1 MSVSPALRRG
11 LLWLLGIPLALVL
24 LAAVLGGIGVS
35 TQTGLNALLGLAN
48 RYMPGQFSY
57 EKISGRLWGPLHI
70 EKLRYEDGP
79 LKITLNNAELEW
91 RPGQLLSRHLNIGR
105 LHFDGLDIHLPPG
118 EKTPPSTAPF
128 VLPDLQLPIG
138 ITIADLQG
146 RNIRLVPAEGA
157 PLLIDAIDLKA
168 RTNADGL
175 QIETFQIKSPLG
187 EAQLTGHVNPTGQ
200 YPVDLDVAWQVPLA
214 NYGTFH
220 GGGKLQGEL
229 RERLT
234 LSHKITG
241 PGILQVDGEV
251 YRPLT
256 EGVWSGKAKLEVAD
270 LKPFAPDL
278 AGKPLTVALDAKGVM
293 TRFQSQGEIKTI
305 APQLGPTTIQFI
317 AAGDPNLIK
326 LDDLR
331 LSAPDHA
338 LTLVTQGEVVLAN
351 GVLSRFQS
359 QGEINATAPE
369 LGPATLRFSASGD
382 PNTIKLEQLRLTAPN
397 WALTLLTQ
405 GEVQLAN
412 GTLARFQSKGD
423 LNATV
428 PEFGPLT
435 LQFTAD
441 GDAKAIKLNELRV
454 AASNRPL
461 KLMAQGQVQL
471 ADLRFNATGQWQ
483 SLVWPLRG
491 VAQVESAKGEFTA
504 EGIPKD
510 YRFTVT
516 ATDLRGPNIPKGD
529 WTLTGQGSDQA
540 VRNVNVVGKTLEG
553 TLEATADATWT
564 PAVGWKAA
572 LSGQGLNPGAHW
584 KDVPGKLN
592 FRLKTDGGLE
602 NGSLRANVLLE
613 GLSGALRGQAV
624 AGKADLSVRN
634 QDLTIRALQISAGDA
649 RLEANGSLTER
660 WDLAWKL
667 NAPQLKSL
675 LPNLSGTIT
684 SSGKLSGSR
693 TQPVVAATFAVNH
706 FRQGDIQIQ
715 QLRGDANIDIGSANR
730 SRLQISG
737 DALILGGQKWKGLR
751 LDGTGTAAAH
761 EIKVELNGDPGNFL
775 LALAGS
781 LQMPALVWQGRMTQL
796 SAKDTLAGQWSLEKP
811 AAIRASAQEAS
822 LESACLSS
830 APTRL
835 CVQGQ
840 WRQPGDVN
848 GRVQLTNLNAEQFKR
863 FFPKGTSVATTVNG
877 EATASGKIGG
887 ALQGKLDLAIA
898 PGQVTTLVDGG
909 PVRIDFNGGT
919 VRLNTDG
926 RAATG
931 QARFDLGQTGQ
942 LQADLQVQDLFGARR
957 LNGKIDAAITDLKII
972 SSFVPQIT
980 EISGQIRANIGLNGT
995 LTQPVARGDIRL
1007 DRSAIAIPE
1016 AGLKLQDIQFV
1027 AASTGSGIF
1036 QLSGSVR
1043 SDPGRLELSGQ
1054 LDPLKPHLNLTIIGE
1069 NFQAMK
1075 STDIQVQISPDL
1087 KVDFTPQQTKIEGTL
1102 TIPRAFIRP
1111 GGQRPGVI
1119 KASDDVVIV
1128 KDRDGQTPKAKGQG
1142 MTLFTDV
1149 RVVLGREVY
1158 LETAAFKGK
1167 LQGDLQVV
1175 ETPQLAPRGT
1185 GNIEVVAGKYKIY
1198 GEDIEIQRGQL
1209 LFSSSALD
1217 NPSLELRVVRQERNI
1232 ISGDEIMAGAQIRGT
1247 LKKPKLTFFSS
1258 PKMSDPDIL
1267 AYLVLG
1273 RAPGGSGNETAMLF
1287 KAASALGS
1295 GQGGGLT
1302 KSLSDAFGLDS
1313 AELGSTSQGGT
1324 SFMVGKYL
1332 TPRLYVGYG
1341 IALLNAV
1348 NTFFLKYQFTKHL
1361 MLETATNSLG
1371 TGGDFIYTIER

>member
-1 MSVSPALRRG
+1 MTLSPGWRRG
-11 LLWLLGIPLALVL
+11 LLWLLGVPLVL
-24 LAAVLGGIGVS
+24 LLLAVILGGIGVS

-48 RYMPGQFSY
+48 RWVPGQLSY
-57 EKISGRLWGPLHI
+57 EKMSGRLWGPLHV

-91 RPGQLLSRHLNIGR
+91 HPGQLFSRQLNISR
-105 LHFDGLDIHLPPG
+105 LHFDGLEIHLPPG
-118 EKTPPSTAPF
+118 EKTPPSTEPF
-128 VLPDLQLPIG
+128 SLSDVHLPVG

-146 RNIRLVPAEGA
+146 RNIRIIPAEGE
-157 PLLIDAIDLKA
+157 PLQIDAIDLKA
-168 RTNADGL
+168 QANADGL
-175 QIETFQIKSPLG
+175 KIETFQIKSPLG
-187 EAQLTGHVNPTGQ
+187 EAQLTGQVNPTGN
-200 YPVDLDVAWQVPLA
+200 YPVDLDVSWQVPVA
-214 NYGTFH
+214 TYGTFH
-220 GGGKLQGEL
+220 GAGKLQGAL

-234 LSHKITG
+234 LTHKVTG
-241 PGILQVDGEV
+241 PGILQIDGEV
-251 YRPLT
+251 LRPLT
-256 EGVWSGKAKLEVAD
+256 EGKWSGKAKLEVAD

-278 AGKPLTVALDAKGVM
+278 AGKPLTVTLDANGVM
-293 TRFQSQGEIKTI
+293 TRFQGQGEIKTI
-305 APQLGPTTIQFI
+305 APQLGQTTIQFT

-326 LDDLR
+326 IEELR
-331 LSAPDHA
+331 VNAPDHA
-338 LTLVTQGEVVLAN
+338 LTLVTKGEAELAN
-351 GVLSRFQS
+351 GTLARFQS
-359 QGEINATAPE
+359 QGEMNATAPE
-369 LGPATLRFSASGD
+369 LGPATLRFTASGD

-405 GEVQLAN
+405 AEVQLAN
-412 GTLARFQSKGD
+412 GALARIQSKGD

-435 LQFTAD
+435 MQFTAD
-441 GDAKAIKLNELRV
+441 GDAKTVRLNELRV

-461 KLMAQGQVQL
+461 KLTAQGQVQL

-483 SLVWPLRG
+483 SLVWPLHG
-491 VAQVESAKGEFTA
+491 IPQVESAKGAFTA
-504 EGIPKD
+504 EGTPKD

-516 ATDLRGPNIPKGD
+516 AADLRGPNIPRGD

-540 VRNVNVVGKTLEG
+540 VRNVNVVGQTLQG
-553 TLEATADATWT
+553 KLEATADATWT
-564 PAVGWKAA
+564 PAVGWKAT
-572 LSGQGLNPGAHW
+572 LNGQGLNPGAHW

-602 NGSLRANVLLE
+602 NGTLRTNVLLE
-613 GLSGALRGQAV
+613 ELSGTLRGQQV
-624 AGKADLSVRN
+624 AGKGDISVRH
-634 QDLTIRALQISAGDA
+634 QDLTIRALQISAGDV
-649 RLEANGSLTER
+649 RLDANGSLTER

-675 LPNLSGTIT
+675 LPSLSGTIT

-693 TQPVVAATFAVNH
+693 TQPVVAATFAVSN
-706 FRQGDIQIQ
+706 FRQGQNQIQ
-715 QLRGDANIDIGSANR
+715 QLRGEANIDTGSANR
-730 SRLQISG
+730 SRLQITG
-737 DALILGGQKWKGLR
+737 DTLVLGGQKWKSLR
-751 LDGTGTAAAH
+751 LDGAGTAAAH
-761 EIKVELNGDPGNFL
+761 EIKAELNGDPGNFL

-781 LQMPALVWQGRMTQL
+781 LQTPALIWQGRITQL
-796 SAKDTLAGQWSLEKP
+796 SAKDTVAGQWNLEKT

-840 WRQPGDVN
+840 WRQSGDIN
-848 GRVQLTNLNAEQFKR
+848 GRVQLSNLNPEQFKR
-863 FFPKGTSVATTVNG
+863 FFPKGTSITTTVNG
-877 EATASGKIGG
+877 EATASGKLGG
-887 ALQGKLDLAIA
+887 ALQGKLDLTIA
-898 PGQVTTLVDGG
+898 PGHVATLADGR
-909 PVRIDFNGGT
+909 PVRVDFNGGT

-926 RAATG
+926 RSATG
-931 QARFDLGQTGQ
+931 QLRFDLGQTGQ
-942 LQADLQVQDLFGARR
+942 LQANLQIQDLVGARR
-957 LNGKIDAAITDLKII
+957 LNGKIDAAITDLKIV

-980 EISGQIRANIGLNGT
+980 EISGQVRANIAVTGT
-995 LTQPVARGDIRL
+995 FDKPVARGDIRL
-1007 DRSAIAIPE
+1007 ERAAVSIPE
-1016 AGLKLQDIQFV
+1016 AGLKLQDVQFV
-1027 AASTGSGIF
+1027 ATSAGSGTF
-1036 QLSGSVR
+1036 QLSGSAR

-1054 LDPLKPHLNLTIIGE
+1054 LDPFKPHLNLAITGE
-1069 NFQAMK
+1069 NFQAIK
-1075 STDIQVQISPDL
+1075 STDIQIQISPDL
-1087 KVDFTPQQTKIEGTL
+1087 KIDFTPQLTKVEGTV

-1128 KDRDGQTPKAKGQG
+1128 KDRDGQTPEAKGQG
-1142 MTLFTDV
+1142 LNLFADV
-1149 RVVLGREVY
+1149 RVVLGREVF
-1158 LETAAFKGK
+1158 LETPAFKGK

-1198 GEDIEIQRGQL
+1198 GEEIEIQRGQL

-1217 NPSLELRVVRQERNI
+1217 NPTLELRVVRQERNI
-1232 ISGDEIMAGAQIRGT
+1232 ISGDEIMAGAQVRGT
-1247 LKKPKLTFFSS
+1247 LKKPKLSFFSS
-1258 PKMSDPDIL
+1258 PTMSDPDIL

-1295 GQGGGLT
+1295 GQSGGLT
-1302 KSLSDAFGLDS
+1302 KSLSDAFGLHS

-1348 NTFFLKYQFTKHL
+1348 NTFFLKYRFTKHL